1 MMKSHV
7 EFVKVGYSAQDR
19 RLSLVAVLRAAM
31 RQIKRWY
38 ELHRQRQQLASLNDE
53 MLKDIGLSRADI
65 EPEVNRPFWDE
76 PFRRG

>member
-7 EFVKVGYSAQDR
+7 EFVKVGYSTQDR
-19 RLSLVAVLRAAM
+19 RLSVVAALRAAM
-31 RQIKRWY
+31 QQVKRWH
-38 ELHRQRQQLASLNDE
+38 ELHRQRQQLASLSDV

-65 EPEVNRPFWDE
+65 EPEVIRPFWDE